1 MVMQLYHNNMSVCA
15 QKVRLTLAEKGQTAE
30 EIHLDLR
37 AADQQNP
44 DYLKL
49 NPKGYVPTL
58 IHDSTVVT
66 ESTIICEYIDE
77 IFPTPPLKPESA
89 AGRAVMRSWTR
100 RPDER
105 IHDACVTISNCL
117 AFRHQWLS
125 RPADE
130 LAETI
135 ARTPDRDIRARRV
148 DVIENGT
155 NSPRFKSGIL
165 AYDQLFKEME
175 AALSRSRFLVS
186 DVYSLADIGL
196 IPYVNRI
203 AELKLDCLFSNR
215 PNLGTWFADV
225 TGRQTFKQAVTAYD
239 ERNYLD
245 LMAKSGR
252 EHHKMIKGIL
262 EEAA

>member
-1 MVMQLYHNNMSVCA
+1 MALQLYHNNMSVCA
-15 QKVRLTLAEKGQTAE
+15 QKVRLALAENGQPAE

-58 IHDSTVVT
+58 IHDGTVVT
-66 ESTIICEYIDE
+66 ESTIICEYLDE
-77 IFPTPPLKPESA
+77 IFPAPPLKPDTA
-89 AGRAVMRSWTR
+89 AGQTAMRSWTR

-130 LAETI
+130 LADTI
-135 ARTPDRDIRARRV
+135 AKTPDPDIRARRV

-155 NSPRFKSGIL
+155 NSLRFKSGIL
-165 AYDQLFKEME
+165 AYDRLFKDME
-175 AALSRSRFLVS
+175 AALSQSRYLVP
-186 DVYSLADIGL
+186 DTYSLADIGL

-203 AELKLDCLFSNR
+203 TEL
-215 PNLGTWFADV
+215 
-225 TGRQTFKQAVTAYD
+225 
-239 ERNYLD
+239 
-245 LMAKSGR
+245 
-252 EHHKMIKGIL
+252 
-262 EEAA
+262 